1 MNKTNFSY
9 KSKDN
14 IKIYGCCWT
23 NDNVPIKGVVQIA
36 HGMGEHIGR
45 YEEFAKYLGD
55 HGYIVYGNDH
65 RGHGRTGEIANQR
78 GYFSDQHGWEKVVSD
93 MAHLTNIIRKNHP
106 HLPIFLFGHSMGSLL
121 SRDYIMRY
129 GDRVKGVI
137 LSGTSGSLGI
147 RGMFGQMFVRL
158 EMKIKGPK
166 APSPLMYKLSFE
178 AFNDPFEPAKTHFD
192 WLSRDE
198 EEVDKY
204 IKDPLC
210 GGVFT
215 TSFFHDL
222 IKGTRKVNAQQNI
235 NKVSK
240 ELPIYIFS
248 GEMDPVGNYSKGVLE
263 VYNQYKKADIKD
275 VSIKIYANGRHE
287 MLNEINKYEVY
298 KDILNW
304 IEAHNE
310 P

>member
-1 MNKTNFSY
+1 MDKTDFAYQSR
-9 KSKDN
+9 DN
-14 IKIYGCCWT
+14 IKIYGRRWM
-23 NDNVPIKGVVQIA
+23 NYNVPIKGVVQIA

-45 YEEFAKYLGD
+45 YEEFAKYLGN
-55 HGYIVYGNDH
+55 HGYIVYANDH
-65 RGHGRTGEIANQR
+65 RGHGRTGELANQR
-78 GYFSDQHGWEKVVSD
+78 GYFSDKHGWEKVVSD

-106 HLPIFLFGHSMGSLL
+106 RVPVFLFGHSMGSLL
-121 SRDYIMRY
+121 SRDYIIRY
-129 GDRVKGVI
+129 SDRIKGVI

-147 RGMFGQMFVRL
+147 RGILGQILVWL

-178 AFNDPFEPAKTHFD
+178 AFNDKFQPAKTHFD

-198 EEVDKY
+198 EEVDQY
-204 IKDPLC
+204 IKDPFC

-215 TSFFHDL
+215 TSFFNDL
-222 IKGTRKVNAQQNI
+222 IRGTRTINIQENI

-248 GEMDPVGNYSKGVLE
+248 GEMDPVGNYSKGVQE
-263 VYNQYKKADIKD
+263 VYNQFKKAGIKD

-304 IEAHNE
+304 IETHNKL
-310 P
+310 